1 MDGSVALL
9 LWILA
14 IGLVLVGIAGTVAAR
29 APGRHPG
36 ARRAGPGAWID
47 GFARVGWV
55 TLAWLAAL
63 TAAAYAL
70 DFAATAIGARRFGTS
85 WWGVLGALVGTL
97 GGLFFGPV
105 GLVVGPFLGAFVA
118 ELIAR
123 RDMRQARAAPASGRG
138 SGSSSAPRAGWPSC
152 WRWSASSPSP
162 ISGDGPPGC
171 PAGPVAGPPSGDV

>member
-14 IGLVLVGIAGTVAAR
+14 IGLILVGIAGTVV
-29 APGRHPG
+29 PGLPG
-36 ARRAGPGAWID
+36 AVLVLAGLALGAWID
-47 GFARVGWV
+47 GFARVGWG

-85 WWGVLGALVGTL
+85 WWGVLGALAGTL

-105 GLVVGPFLGAFVA
+105 GLVVGPFLGAFLA

-123 RDMRQARAAPASGRG
+123 RDMRQAG
-138 SGSSSAPRAGWPSC
+138 RAGLGAWL
-152 WRWSASSPSP
+152 
-162 ISGDGPPGC
+162 GLLLGT
-171 PAGPVAGPPSGDV
+171 AGRLALVLAMVGLFAVAYLR

>member
-1 MDGSVALL
+1 MDGAAPLL

-14 IGLVLVGIAGTVAAR
+14 VALVLTGVVGTVV
-29 APGRHPG
+29 PGLPG
-36 ARRAGPGAWID
+36 AVLVLAGLALAAWID
-47 GFARVGWV
+47 GFARVGWP
-55 TLAWLAAL
+55 TLAVLTAL

-85 WWGVLGALVGTL
+85 WWGVLGAVAGTL

-123 RDMRQARAAPASGRG
+123 RDLRG
-138 SGSSSAPRAGWPSC
+138 AGRAGLGAWL
-152 WRWSASSPSP
+152 
-162 ISGDGPPGC
+162 GLLLGT
-171 PAGPVAGPPSGDV
+171 AGRLALVLAMVGVFAVAYLR